1 MAEGLQIWKCR
12 NGHGLGTIQ
21 RDAGGGSRLLLYRN
35 AVDSEAV
42 DPMAVDV
49 IAVVE
54 SAVDIRCDICEESR
68 TWAPN
73 QAAFERLMERYCG
86 VPVSMGEKVPCDS
99 NA

>member
-1 MAEGLQIWKCR
+1 MAEGFQVWRCR

-21 RDAGGGSRLLLYRN
+21 RDGDGGSRLLLYRN
-35 AVDSEAV
+35 AIDPEEV
-42 DPMAVDV
+42 DPREVDV

-73 QAAFERLMERYCG
+73 QAAFEKLMERYCG
-86 VPVSMGEKVPCDS
+86 ISVNVREKVPCDS
-99 NA
+99 SV